1 MYKIHFCFRGRLAL
15 QILQTDLFS
24 PTGTVYSYHGSR
36 TQILSLL
43 LYVLLDYTLL
53 CSYMTLHKLPF
64 QHQID
69 VVFYVRNNADI
80 RINITRKHHQ
90 ILEHFEKFE
99 MTSNM
104 AAVAMMYLRFLSVV
118 HWITLRWRHDER
130 DCVSNHQPHYCLLSR
145 LFRYRSKETSKLR
158 VTGLCAGHSP
168 GTGEFLAQRDS
179 YAENSSLWWL
189 HHAQTK
195 SHSSQLPDISQSL

>member
-1 MYKIHFCFRGRLAL
+1 MHFCFRGRLAL

-36 TQILSLL
+36 TPILSLL
-43 LYVLLDYTLL
+43 LYVLLDYALL

-64 QHQID
+64 QHQIH

-118 HWITLRWRHDER
+118 HWITLRWRHNER
-130 DCVSNHQPHYCLLSR
+130 DCVSNHKPHDFFYSAV
-145 LFRYRSKETSKLR
+145 YS
-158 VTGLCAGHSP
+158 
-168 GTGEFLAQRDS
+168 GTDQRKYQSSASLAFVRGIHRGP
-179 YAENSSLWWL
+179 ANSSHKGTVTRKILPFDDVIMHKQNL
-189 HHAQTK
+189 TA
-195 SHSSQLPDISQSL
+195 HSYRLSAKVRN